1 MELDHRHLEFPSQVE
16 VQAERYSEMEVP
28 ELLVAVEPT
37 TGPVVARELLGK
49 DLREVRHQRLAEV
62 VEVEVPAKQVT
73 QMVMLMVV
81 TARSVQ

>member
-37 TGPVVARELLGK
+37 TSPVVARELLGK